1 MTVKKLVQELQ
12 RRRDYASK
20 NLYASTMNLEYNA
33 GLITQT
39 DIDELQSSIES
50 YSRAEK
56 FYNDML
62 FEIEDIT
69 QNKKAV
75 SE

>member
-1 MTVKKLVQELQ
+1 MTLKKLVQELQ
-12 RRRDYASK
+12 RRRDYASE
-20 NLYASTMNLEYNA
+20 NLYASSMNLQFNS
-33 GLITQT
+33 GLISQS

-62 FEIEDIT
+62 FEIDTIVKGDCN
-69 QNKKAV
+69 Q
-75 SE
+75 